1 LGACYS
7 LVVASERVTPENMAP
22 ENVGSEYLRAEY
34 VNDVP
39 YVRHYIGD
47 LSPARLRLVAAL
59 NGALPPPARDFD
71 YCELG
76 CAHGDTLAA
85 LAAAYPDARFVGVDL
100 SAAHITSAKRLA
112 RDGGLENIGFLERDF
127 ADLVEEDIGEFDFIV
142 AYGLLSWISPEKR
155 KALLDFAKAKL
166 KPGGLLY
173 VSYNAMPGWASV
185 EPLRQLLL
193 SPSSGATDST
203 LERAQRGVAFAQS
216 MAAAGAEYFSK
227 NPAASEMLE
236 TMAKAGLPYV
246 VHEYMHEHWSPMYF
260 ARVAWEMAAQGL
272 HFLGVSPVFLN
283 FRDTAIPESMD
294 AVFAGVT
301 DRATFES
308 LKDFAINEFFRRDVY
323 VKGRVPRS
331 SEATDA
337 YLSTTAWGTL
347 SSALPDTRS
356 VALHHRTVKLDTPIF
371 DALFAAIAGGASTF
385 AALAARA
392 DLASFGEGKL
402 RAALLKLVISDTALP
417 MQEPGRAAPATLA
430 DGVFCVPSVYNQMML
445 RRLSS
450 DTPIV
455 MTSTVAGT
463 AFPISALDGLAL
475 RVFTEVTPPKRVA
488 WIRDF
493 VGKNVLRLAVGDRV
507 IDDQADQ
514 RAVIL
519 EAVEK
524 LGAHRLAKLV
534 ELGVLAPA

>member
-1 LGACYS
+1 MS
-7 LVVASERVTPENMAP
+7 S
-22 ENVGSEYLRAEY
+22 EY

-39 YVRHYIGD
+39 YVRHFIGD

-59 NGALPPPARDFD
+59 NGVAPPPGDELD

-85 LAAAYPDARFVGVDL
+85 LAASYPQGRFLGVDI
-100 SAAHITSAKRLA
+100 SATHIASAKKLA

-127 ADLVEEDIGEFDFIV
+127 ADLVAEDIGEFDFIV
-142 AYGLLSWISPEKR
+142 AYGLLSWVSPEKR
-155 KALLDFAKAKL
+155 KALLDFARAKL

-193 SPSSGATDST
+193 SPGSAASESS
-203 LERAQRGVAFAQS
+203 LERARRGVDFAKA
-216 MAAAGAEYFSK
+216 METGGAEYFAK
-227 NPAASEMLE
+227 NPAASEMLA
-236 TMAKAGLPYV
+236 TMTKAGLPYV
-246 VHEYMHEHWSPMYF
+246 IHEYLHEHWTPMYF
-260 ARVAWEMAAQGL
+260 ARVAWEMAEVDL
-272 HFLGVSPVFLN
+272 HFAGVSPVFLN
-283 FRDTAIPESMD
+283 FRDTAVPESLD
-294 AVFAGVT
+294 SVFAAVT

-308 LKDFAINEFFRRDVY
+308 LKDFAVNEFFRRDVY
-323 VKGRVPRS
+323 VKGKVPRS
-331 SEATDA
+331 ADVTNA
-337 YLSTTAWGTL
+337 YLASTAWGSL
-347 SSALPDTRS
+347 ASALPDDRT
-356 VALHHRTVKLDTPIF
+356 VALHHRTLKLDAPIF
-371 DALFAAIAGGASTF
+371 EPLFAAIA
-385 AALAARA
+385 ARA
-392 DLASFGEGKL
+392 TTLDDLVARPELASFGVEKL
-402 RAALLKLVISDTALP
+402 RAALLRLVLGDSAIP
-417 MQEPGRAAPATLA
+417 MQASGHAASASAPAA
-430 DGVFCVPSVYNQMML
+430 GDGLFRVPSVYNQMML

-475 RVFTEVTPPKRVA
+475 RVFTEVVPPNREA

-507 IDDQADQ
+507 VVDQADQ

-519 EAVEK
+519 DAVEK
-524 LGAHRLAKLV
+524 LRTHRLTKLV

>member
-1 LGACYS
+1 MHLPVG
-7 LVVASERVTPENMAP
+7 TP
-22 ENVGSEYLRAEY
+22 VSTEY

-39 YVRHYIGD
+39 YVRHFIGD

-59 NGALPPPARDFD
+59 NGVSPPPGDELD

-85 LAAAYPDARFVGVDL
+85 LAAAYPRGRFLGVDI
-100 SAAHITSAKRLA
+100 SATHIASAKRLA

-127 ADLVEEDIGEFDFIV
+127 ADLVHEDVGEFDFIV
-142 AYGLLSWISPEKR
+142 AYGLLTWVSPEKR
-155 KALLDFAKAKL
+155 KALLEFAQAKL

-193 SPSSGATDST
+193 SPVGGATGATGGAGEAAAGTT
-203 LERAQRGVAFAQS
+203 LERARRGVEFAQT
-216 MAAAGAEYFSK
+216 MAASGAEYFTK
-227 NPAASEMLE
+227 NPAASEMLA

-246 VHEYMHEHWSPMYF
+246 IHEYLHEHWSPMYF
-260 ARVAWEMAAQGL
+260 ARVAWEMAACDL
-272 HFLGVSPVFLN
+272 HFVGVSPLFLN
-283 FRDTAIPESMD
+283 FRDTAIPESLES
-294 AVFAGVT
+294 VFAPVT

-308 LKDFAINEFFRRDVY
+308 LKDFAINEFFRRDLY
-323 VKGRVPRS
+323 VKGKAARS
-331 SEATDA
+331 TDATNA
-337 YLSTTAWGTL
+337 YLSSTAWGTL
-347 SSALPDTRS
+347 GSALPEGRS
-356 VALHHRTVKLDTPIF
+356 VALHHRTLKLDAPIF
-371 DALFAAIAGGASTF
+371 EPLFAAIAGGATTL
-385 AALAARA
+385 AALAERSE
-392 DLASFGEGKL
+392 LAGFGIEKL
-402 RAALLKLVISDTALP
+402 RAALLRLLISESAIP
-417 MQEPGRAAPATLA
+417 MQAPGQAASAIA
-430 DGVFCVPSVYNQMML
+430 DGIFRVPSVYNQMML

-475 RVFTEVTPPKRVA
+475 RVFTEVAPPKHEE

-507 IDDQADQ
+507 VEDQADQ

-519 EAVEK
+519 DAVEK
-524 LGAHRLAKLV
+524 LRTHRLAKLV
-534 ELGVLAPA
+534 ELGVLAPV

>member
-1 LGACYS
+1 MS
-7 LVVASERVTPENMAP
+7 
-22 ENVGSEYLRAEY
+22 SEY
-34 VNDVP
+34 VDDVP
-39 YVRHYIGD
+39 YVRHFIGD

-59 NGALPPPARDFD
+59 NGASPPPAADFD

-85 LAAAYPDARFVGVDL
+85 LAAAYPEGRFVGIDII
-100 SAAHITSAKRLA
+100 AAHIASAKRLA

-127 ADLVEEDIGEFDFIV
+127 ADLVHEDIGEFDFIV
-142 AYGLLSWISPEKR
+142 AYGLLTWISPEKR
-155 KALLDFAKAKL
+155 KALLDFAQAKL

-193 SPSSGATDST
+193 SPGGGAADST
-203 LERAQRGVAFAQS
+203 LERARRGVEFAQK
-216 MAAAGAEYFSK
+216 MATAGAEYFTK
-227 NPAASEMLE
+227 NPAASEMLA

-246 VHEYMHEHWSPMYF
+246 VHEYLHEHWSPMYF
-260 ARVAWEMAAQGL
+260 ARVAWEMAAAGL
-272 HFLGVSPVFLN
+272 HFVGVSPVFLN
-283 FRDTAIPESMD
+283 FRDTAVPESMD
-294 AVFAGVT
+294 AVFAPVT

-323 VKGRVPRS
+323 VKGQVARS
-331 SEATDA
+331 TDITNA
-337 YLSTTAWGTL
+337 YLAATPWGTL
-347 SSALPDTRS
+347 SSALPDDRS
-356 VALHHRTVKLDTPIF
+356 VALHHRTLKLDAPIF
-371 DALFAAIAGGASTF
+371 DPLFAAIAAGATTF
-385 AALAARA
+385 AALAERPE
-392 DLASFGEGKL
+392 LAAFGVDKL
-402 RAALLKLVISDTALP
+402 RAALLRLILADTAIP
-417 MQEPGRAAPATLA
+417 MQAPGRAPATAVA
-430 DGVFCVPSVYNQMML
+430 DGAFRIPSAYNQMML

-455 MTSTVAGT
+455 MASTVAGT

-475 RVFTEVTPPKRVA
+475 RVFTEVAPPKRVE

-507 IDDQADQ
+507 IEDQADQ

-524 LGAHRLAKLV
+524 LRTHRLVKLV